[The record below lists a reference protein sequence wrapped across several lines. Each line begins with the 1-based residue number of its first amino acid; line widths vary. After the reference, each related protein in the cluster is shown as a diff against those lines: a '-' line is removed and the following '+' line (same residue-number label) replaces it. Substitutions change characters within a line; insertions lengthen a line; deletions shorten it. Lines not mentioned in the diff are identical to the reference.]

1 MQELQP
7 KIKELN
13 ETNKTMAKAEG
24 VNRQELSDIQTELGE
39 LSQRWSTLIQQN
51 NEENKRYKLTKVIL
65 LLVFKPAC
73 KSDVAFRKFWYIF
86 LGHFSTHL
94 ICWFQ

>member
-24 VNRQELSDIQTELGE
+24 VNRQEFSDIQTELGE
-39 LSQRWSTLIQQN
+39 LGQRWSTLIQQN
-51 NEENKRYKLTKVIL
+51 NEENKRYEQNSPL
-65 LLVFKPAC
+65 LSKPAC
-73 KSDVAFRKFWYIF
+73 ESDVVSSESLA
-86 LGHFSTHL
+86 
-94 ICWFQ
+94 